1 MIEKSI
7 IIEIEKLLDNKK
19 IIDSKLLSDSFG
31 INCLKII
38 TNDSKEFIVKYYYKN
53 NHKFNA
59 IKSERDNLVF
69 FNRQKFSYF
78 PNIIN
83 YNDRF
88 LIMSFI
94 SNNDDQPEK
103 TNVDLLNSIISIHS
117 IKNQDYGFDFDTQIG
132 GLKQINSKSKNW
144 KEFYTDKR
152 LSYIFDL
159 VNKNKPMD
167 KSINTKIDLLIK
179 KMDNFI
185 PTNPRPSLLHGDL
198 WEGNILFKNK
208 KFVGFIDPGS
218 FYGHN
223 ELEISYLRWFNPKFI
238 DNNFLNK
245 YNDHIKVDKYYL
257 EYEPVYQ
264 LYYSLLNVYLWDR
277 RYVED
282 VRRLLDKIKIYRLNT
297 RIRIR

>member
-7 IIEIEKLLDNKK
+7 IIEIEELLDNKK

-59 IKSERDNLVF
+59 IKSEKDNLVF
-69 FNRQKFSYF
+69 FNRQKFNYF

-223 ELEISYLRWFNPKFI
+223 ELEVSYLRWFNPKFI
-238 DNNFLNK
+238 DNNFLDK

-282 VRRLLDKIKIYRLNT
+282 VRRLLDKIKI
-297 RIRIR
+297 

>member
-38 TNDSKEFIVKYYYKN
+38 TNDSKEFIVKYYHKN

-59 IKSERDNLVF
+59 IKSEKDNLVF
-69 FNRQKFSYF
+69 FNRQKFNYF

-94 SNNDDQPEK
+94 DNNDDQPEK
-103 TNVDLLNSIISIHS
+103 THVDLLNSIISIHS

-238 DNNFLNK
+238 DNNFLDK

-282 VRRLLDKIKIYRLNT
+282 VRRLLDKIKI
-297 RIRIR
+297 

>member
-59 IKSERDNLVF
+59 IKSEKDNLVF

-223 ELEISYLRWFNPKFI
+223 ELEVSYLRWFNPKFI

-282 VRRLLDKIKIYRLNT
+282 VRRLLDKIKI
-297 RIRIR
+297 

>member
-1 MIEKSI
+1 MIKQSVI
-7 IIEIEKLLDNKK
+7 LEIEKLLNNKK

-53 NHKFNA
+53 NDKFNA
-59 IKSERDNLVF
+59 IKSEKDNLVF
-69 FNRQKFSYF
+69 FNKQKFNYF
-78 PNIIN
+78 PNIVN

-132 GLKQINSKSKNW
+132 GLKQINSKSKNR

-238 DNNFLNK
+238 DNNFLDK

-282 VRRLLDKIKIYRLNT
+282 VRRLLDKIKI
-297 RIRIR
+297 

>member
-1 MIEKSI
+1 MIEKCI
-7 IIEIEKLLDNKK
+7 IIEIEKLLNNKK

-59 IKSERDNLVF
+59 IKSEKDNLVF

-223 ELEISYLRWFNPKFI
+223 ELEVSYLRWFNPKFI
-238 DNNFLNK
+238 DNNFLDK

-282 VRRLLDKIKIYRLNT
+282 VRRLLDKIKI
-297 RIRIR
+297 

>member
-59 IKSERDNLVF
+59 IKSEKDNLVF
-69 FNRQKFSYF
+69 FNRQKFNYF

-94 SNNDDQPEK
+94 DSNDDQPEK
-103 TNVDLLNSIISIHS
+103 THVDLLNSIISIHS
-117 IKNQDYGFDFDTQIG
+117 VKNQYYGFDLDTQIG

-185 PTNPRPSLLHGDL
+185 PTNPSPSLLHGDL

-238 DNNFLNK
+238 DSNFLDK

-282 VRRLLDKIKIYRLNT
+282 VRRLLDKIKI
-297 RIRIR
+297 

>member
-19 IIDSKLLSDSFG
+19 IIDSKLFSDSFG

-59 IKSERDNLVF
+59 IKSEKDNLVF
-69 FNRQKFSYF
+69 FNRQKFNYF

-83 YNDRF
+83 YNDKF

-103 TNVDLLNSIISIHS
+103 TNVDLLNSIVSIHS
-117 IKNQDYGFDFDTQIG
+117 IKNLDYGFDFDTQIG

-238 DNNFLNK
+238 DNNFLDK

-282 VRRLLDKIKIYRLNT
+282 VRRLLDKIKI
-297 RIRIR
+297 

>member
-53 NHKFNA
+53 NDKFNA
-59 IKSERDNLVF
+59 IKSEKDNLVF
-69 FNRQKFSYF
+69 FNKQKFNYF

-83 YNDRF
+83 YNDKF

-185 PTNPRPSLLHGDL
+185 PTSPRPSLLHGDL

-223 ELEISYLRWFNPKFI
+223 ELEVSYLRWFNPKFI
-238 DNNFLNK
+238 DNNFLDK

-282 VRRLLDKIKIYRLNT
+282 VRRLLDKIKI
-297 RIRIR
+297 

>member
-53 NHKFNA
+53 NDKFNA
-59 IKSERDNLVF
+59 IKSEKDNLVF
-69 FNRQKFSYF
+69 FNKQKFNYF

-94 SNNDDQPEK
+94 DCNDDQPEK
-103 TNVDLLNSIISIHS
+103 THVDLLNSIISIHS

-198 WEGNILFKNK
+198 WEGNILFKNR

-238 DNNFLNK
+238 DNNFLDK

-282 VRRLLDKIKIYRLNT
+282 VRRLLDKIKI
-297 RIRIR
+297 

>member
-53 NHKFNA
+53 NDKFNA
-59 IKSERDNLVF
+59 IKSEKDNLVF
-69 FNRQKFSYF
+69 FNKQKFNYF

-83 YNDRF
+83 YNDKF

-94 SNNDDQPEK
+94 NNNDDQPEK
-103 TNVDLLNSIISIHS
+103 TNVDLLNSIVSIHS

-144 KEFYTDKR
+144 LEFYTDKR

-223 ELEISYLRWFNPKFI
+223 ELEVSYLRWFNPKFI
-238 DNNFLNK
+238 DSNFLNR

-282 VRRLLDKIKIYRLNT
+282 VRRLLNKIKI
-297 RIRIR
+297 

>member
-1 MIEKSI
+1 MIDSGI
-7 IIEIEKLLDNKK
+7 ILEIENLLDNKK
-19 IIDSKLLSDSFG
+19 IIDSKLLSNSFG
-31 INCLKII
+31 INCLKIV
-38 TNDSKEFIVKYYYKN
+38 TSDSKDFIVKYYHKN
-53 NHKFNA
+53 NDEFNA
-59 IKSERDNLVF
+59 IKSETNNLIF
-69 FNRQKFSYF
+69 FNKQKFNYF

-94 SNNDDQPEK
+94 NNNDDQPEK

-238 DNNFLNK
+238 DNNFLDK

-282 VRRLLDKIKIYRLNT
+282 VRRLLDKIKI
-297 RIRIR
+297 

>member
-7 IIEIEKLLDNKK
+7 ILEIEKLLDNKK

-53 NHKFNA
+53 NDKFNA
-59 IKSERDNLVF
+59 IKSEKDNLVF
-69 FNRQKFSYF
+69 FNKQKFNYF

-94 SNNDDQPEK
+94 DSNDDQPEK
-103 TNVDLLNSIISIHS
+103 THVDLLNSIISIHS
-117 IKNQDYGFDFDTQIG
+117 VKNQDYGFDFDTQIG

-238 DNNFLNK
+238 DNNFLDK

-282 VRRLLDKIKIYRLNT
+282 VRRLLDKIKI
-297 RIRIR
+297 

>member
-1 MIEKSI
+1 
-7 IIEIEKLLDNKK
+7 
-19 IIDSKLLSDSFG
+19 
-31 INCLKII
+31 
-38 TNDSKEFIVKYYYKN
+38 
-53 NHKFNA
+53 
-59 IKSERDNLVF
+59 
-69 FNRQKFSYF
+69 
-78 PNIIN
+78 
-83 YNDRF
+83 
-88 LIMSFI
+88 MSFI
-94 SNNDDQPEK
+94 SNNGDQPEK

-223 ELEISYLRWFNPKFI
+223 ELEVSYLRWFNPKFI

-282 VRRLLDKIKIYRLNT
+282 VRRLLDKIKI
-297 RIRIR
+297 

>member
-59 IKSERDNLVF
+59 IKSEKDNLVF
-69 FNRQKFSYF
+69 FNKQKFNYF

-223 ELEISYLRWFNPKFI
+223 ELEVSYLRWFNPKFI

-282 VRRLLDKIKIYRLNT
+282 VRRLLDKIKI
-297 RIRIR
+297 

>member
-38 TNDSKEFIVKYYYKN
+38 TNDSKEYIVKYYYKFN
-53 NHKFNA
+53 GKFNA
-59 IKSERDNLVF
+59 IKSEKDNLVF
-69 FNRQKFSYF
+69 FNKQKFNYF

-223 ELEISYLRWFNPKFI
+223 ELEVSYLRWFNPKFI

-245 YNDHIKVDKYYL
+245 YNDHIKIDKYYL

-282 VRRLLDKIKIYRLNT
+282 VRRLLDKIKI
-297 RIRIR
+297 

>member
-38 TNDSKEFIVKYYYKN
+38 TNNSKEFIVKYYYKN
-53 NHKFNA
+53 NDKFNA
-59 IKSERDNLVF
+59 IKSEKDNLIF
-69 FNRQKFSYF
+69 FNTQKFNYF

-185 PTNPRPSLLHGDL
+185 PANPRPSLLHGDL

-223 ELEISYLRWFNPKFI
+223 ELEVSYLRWFNPKFI

-282 VRRLLDKIKIYRLNT
+282 VRRLLDKIKI
-297 RIRIR
+297 

>member
-1 MIEKSI
+1 M
-7 IIEIEKLLDNKK
+7 
-19 IIDSKLLSDSFG
+19 
-31 INCLKII
+31 
-38 TNDSKEFIVKYYYKN
+38 
-53 NHKFNA
+53 
-59 IKSERDNLVF
+59 
-69 FNRQKFSYF
+69 
-78 PNIIN
+78 
-83 YNDRF
+83 
-88 LIMSFI
+88 
-94 SNNDDQPEK
+94 
-103 TNVDLLNSIISIHS
+103 LNPIISIHS

-132 GLKQINSKSKNW
+132 GLKQINSKSKNL

-208 KFVGFIDPGS
+208 KFVGFIAPGS

-223 ELEISYLRWFNPKFI
+223 ELEVSYLRWFNPKFI
-238 DNNFLNK
+238 DNNFLDK

-282 VRRLLDKIKIYRLNT
+282 VRRLLDKIKI
-297 RIRIR
+297 

>member
-1 MIEKSI
+1 MIEQSI
-7 IIEIEKLLDNKK
+7 ILEIEKLLDNKK

-59 IKSERDNLVF
+59 IKSEKDNLEF
-69 FNRQKFSYF
+69 FNSQKFNYF

-167 KSINTKIDLLIK
+167 NSINTKIDLLIK

-223 ELEISYLRWFNPKFI
+223 ELEVSYLRWFNPKFI
-238 DNNFLNK
+238 DNNFLDK

-282 VRRLLDKIKIYRLNT
+282 VRRLLDKIKI
-297 RIRIR
+297 